1 MLVLPGSSALSE
13 ARFHLL
19 ATQIH
24 QLGTG
29 YRLREVAYA
38 YAVDLSPDQV
48 VDKVRLAALLHPGTA
63 DPVDPAALDRSGQRV
78 VSPRFEIGRAHV

>member
-24 QLGTG
+24 QLGMG
-29 YRLREVAYA
+29 YRLREVAHA
-38 YAVDLSPDQV
+38 YAMELSPDQG
-48 VDKVRLAALLHPGTA
+48 VDEVRLAALLHPGTA
-63 DPVDPAALDRSGQRV
+63 EPVDAA
-78 VSPRFEIGRAHV
+78 